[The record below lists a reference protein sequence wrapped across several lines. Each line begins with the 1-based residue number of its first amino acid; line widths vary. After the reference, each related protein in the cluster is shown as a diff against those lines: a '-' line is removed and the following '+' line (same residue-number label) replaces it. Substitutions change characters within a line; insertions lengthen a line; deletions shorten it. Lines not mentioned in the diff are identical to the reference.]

1 MPAYR
6 DRRGGGWRYRKR
18 IRLPDGSRPR
28 IEGTPSLNTKLA
40 AEAAERAHIERLLRG
55 EPPERKEAP
64 RFEEFAT
71 DFMSSYAKANN
82 KPSEQTS
89 KAGILKKHLL
99 PIFGGRHLDGI
110 TAQDVEHLKARFLD
124 GGLSR
129 KRVNN
134 ILNVLSK
141 ILRYAEEL
149 EVISKIPRIKAL
161 KVAPQ
166 KFDFLTFEEF
176 ERLVSASASEPD
188 WHAAVLVAGEAG
200 LRLGEV
206 LALEWEDIDLKVGTL
221 TVMRTDWRGHVGA
234 PKGGKARRIPLTTRT
249 AVALKGI
256 RHVKGKL
263 VFCWEDGSPWTFTTM
278 RAGIKRQEKR
288 AGLRITGW
296 HALRHTFCSH
306 LAMRGAAPK
315 AIQDLAG
322 HQSIAITNRYLHLAP
337 GELRSAISLLEA
349 GRQVGDKTQNLV

>member
-55 EPPERKEAP
+55 GPPEQKEAP

-89 KAGILKKHLL
+89 KAGILKKHLF
-99 PIFGGRHLDGI
+99 PIFGGRYLDSI
-110 TAQDVEHLKARFLD
+110 TAQDVEHLKARLLD

-188 WHAAVLVAGEAG
+188 WQAAVLVAGEAG

-206 LALEWEDIDLKVGTL
+206 LALEWGDIDLKVGTL

-234 PKGGKARRIPLTTRT
+234 PKGGKARRIPLTTR
-249 AVALKGI
+249 AAAALRAI
-256 RHVKGKL
+256 RHLKGKL

>member
-28 IEGTPSLNTKLA
+28 IEGTPSINTKQA

-55 EPPERKEAP
+55 APPERKEAP
-64 RFEEFAT
+64 RFEEFAM

-89 KAGILKKHLL
+89 KAGILNRHLL
-99 PIFGGRHLDGI
+99 PIFGDRRLDSF
-110 TAQDVEHLKARFLD
+110 TAQDVEHLKARLLD

-149 EVISKIPRIKAL
+149 EVISKTPRIKAL
-161 KVAPQ
+161 KVPPQ

-176 ERLVSASASEPD
+176 ERLLSASASEPD
-188 WHAAVLVAGEAG
+188 WYAAVLVAGEAG

-206 LALEWEDIDLKVGTL
+206 LALEWGDIDLKVGTL

-234 PKGGKARRIPLTTRT
+234 PKGGKARRIPLTTR
-249 AVALKGI
+249 AAAALKAI
-256 RHVKGKL
+256 RHLKGKL
-263 VFCWEDGSPWTFTTM
+263 IFCWEDGSPWTFTTM

-349 GRQVGDKTQNLV
+349 GRQMGDKTQNLL